1 MSIVSA
7 VILGILQGL
16 TEFLPV
22 SSSGHLA
29 IGKHILDF
37 ESPDMLF
44 DVMLHAAT
52 LLVVLIYFRR
62 RVFLVIK
69 AFFGI
74 FFKRFQKDYFEN
86 KRFLWGII
94 IASIPT
100 AVIGLAFE
108 KYVLAYFE
116 TVVFV
121 GYALIATSILLV
133 ISDNFHGRD
142 RVTAG
147 KSFMVGIAQGLAVT
161 RGISRS
167 GTTIAV
173 SCMLGIERDEA
184 AEFSFLLSVPAII
197 GAMILQI
204 KDAAIT
210 NVDMLIPYGAGMAAA
225 FISGF
230 IVIGIMMAFIRSAQ
244 LKFFAIYCLI
254 LGLIVVIFL

>member
-1 MSIVSA
+1 MSTINA

-29 IGKHILDF
+29 IGKHILNF
-37 ESPDMLF
+37 ETPNMLF
-44 DVMLHAAT
+44 DVMLHVAT

-62 RVFLVIK
+62 RVFLIIK

-86 KRFLWGII
+86 KLWGII

-100 AVIGLAFE
+100 AIIGLAFE
-108 KYVLAYFE
+108 KYALAYFE

-121 GYALIATSILLV
+121 GYALIVTSILLI
-133 ISDNFHGRD
+133 ISDNFHGKG

-147 KSFMVGIAQGLAVT
+147 KSVIIGIAQGIAVT
-161 RGISRS
+161 PGISRS

-184 AEFSFLLSVPAII
+184 AEFSFLLSVPAIL

-204 KDAAIT
+204 KDVTIT
-210 NVDMLIPYGAGMAAA
+210 NVEMLIPYGAGMIAA

-230 IVIGIMMAFIRSAQ
+230 IVIGVMMAFIRKAQ
-244 LKFFAIYCLI
+244 LKFFAVYCLL
-254 LGLIVVIFL
+254 LGLFVVIFL

>member
-1 MSIVSA
+1 
-7 VILGILQGL
+7 
-16 TEFLPV
+16 
-22 SSSGHLA
+22 
-29 IGKHILDF
+29 
-37 ESPDMLF
+37 
-44 DVMLHAAT
+44 
-52 LLVVLIYFRR
+52 
-62 RVFLVIK
+62 
-69 AFFGI
+69 
-74 FFKRFQKDYFEN
+74 
-86 KRFLWGII
+86 
-94 IASIPT
+94 
-100 AVIGLAFE
+100 
-108 KYVLAYFE
+108 
-116 TVVFV
+116 
-121 GYALIATSILLV
+121 
-133 ISDNFHGRD
+133 
-142 RVTAG
+142 
-147 KSFMVGIAQGLAVT
+147 MVGIAQGLAVT
-161 RGISRS
+161 PGISRS

>member
-1 MSIVSA
+1 MSTINA

-29 IGKHILDF
+29 IGKHLLNF
-37 ESPDMLF
+37 ETPDMLF
-44 DVMLHAAT
+44 DVMLHVAT

-62 RVFLVIK
+62 RVFLIIK

-94 IASIPT
+94 VASIPT

-108 KYVLAYFE
+108 KYALEYFE
-116 TVVFV
+116 TIIFV
-121 GYALIATSILLV
+121 GYALIVTSILLV
-133 ISDNFHGRD
+133 ISDRFQ
-142 RVTAG
+142 G
-147 KSFMVGIAQGLAVT
+147 KGKITTSKSMVIGIAQGLAVT
-161 RGISRS
+161 PGISRS

-173 SCMLGIERDEA
+173 SCMLGIERNEA
-184 AEFSFLLSVPAII
+184 AEFSFLLSVPAIL
-197 GAMILQI
+197 GAMVLQI
-204 KDAAIT
+204 KDVTIT
-210 NVDMLIPYGAGMAAA
+210 SVDMLIPYGAGMAAA

-230 IVIGIMMAFIRSAQ
+230 IVIGVMMAFIRKAQ
-244 LKFFAIYCLI
+244 LKFFAVYCLL
-254 LGLIVVIFL
+254 LGLFVVIFL

>member
-1 MSIVSA
+1 MSTINA

-29 IGKHILDF
+29 IGKHLLNF
-37 ESPDMLF
+37 ETPDMLF
-44 DVMLHAAT
+44 DVMLHVAT

-62 RVFLVIK
+62 RVFLIIK

-94 IASIPT
+94 VASIPT

-108 KYVLAYFE
+108 KYALEYFE
-116 TVVFV
+116 TIIFV
-121 GYALIATSILLV
+121 GYALIVTSILLV
-133 ISDNFHGRD
+133 ISDRFQ
-142 RVTAG
+142 G
-147 KSFMVGIAQGLAVT
+147 KGKITTSKSMVIGIAQGLAVT
-161 RGISRS
+161 PGISRS

-173 SCMLGIERDEA
+173 SCMLGIERNEA
-184 AEFSFLLSVPAII
+184 AEFSFLLSVPAIL
-197 GAMILQI
+197 GAMVLQI
-204 KDAAIT
+204 KDVTIT
-210 NVDMLIPYGAGMAAA
+210 SVDMLITYGAGMAAA

-230 IVIGIMMAFIRSAQ
+230 IVIGVMMAFIRKAQ
-244 LKFFAIYCLI
+244 LKFFAVYCLL
-254 LGLIVVIFL
+254 LGLFVVIFL